1 LGETTQKIPSLKVVK
16 LKGWRVNGKSGG
28 CIQEA
33 GVMAG
38 NLVNMGSMLKCNKG
52 MAPSTL
58 ICT

>member
-1 LGETTQKIPSLKVVK
+1 MISFAVCFRGRGLHHPPLGETTQKIPSLKVVK

-38 NLVNMGSMLKCNKG
+38 NLVNM
-52 MAPSTL
+52 
-58 ICT
+58 